1 METILGTIVG
11 FVAFG
16 IIWFFLLR
24 PKKDDAQTDE
34 IKLKE
39 EELKNTQINLA
50 SRDAELKA
58 ADEAKQDLLDQLNE
72 KKTEVTNLYV
82 KVDNITKGIGEY
94 KAISEKAINKHDV
107 FGTKIKNWF
116 EKLTTNVT
124 YQGKF
129 NQQILENL
137 LTEANLVKGR
147 DFIAQKKQTTYDI
160 DGDQDKDV
168 IPDILLKF
176 PERNYIIDAKMSL
189 THWTKYINEKD
200 ENRKKQYLKDHIAS
214 VRNHLFGPKGLAKKI
229 ITNYME

>member
-1 METILGTIVG
+1 MEAILGTIVG

-24 PKKDDAQTDE
+24 PKKDDSQTDE

-58 ADEAKQDLLDQLNE
+58 ADKAKQDLVDQLNE

-82 KVDNITKGIGEY
+82 KVDNITKGVGEY
-94 KAISEKAINKHDV
+94 KAISEKAINKHDM

-116 EKLTTNVT
+116 ESLTTNVT

-160 DGDQDKDV
+160 DGEKRSDK
-168 IPDILLKF
+168 
-176 PERNYIIDAKMSL
+176 E
-189 THWTKYINEKD
+189 
-200 ENRKKQYLKDHIAS
+200 
-214 VRNHLFGPKGLAKKI
+214 
-229 ITNYME
+229 